1 MRRISSNMNNMNT
14 QANLRLHESKLNR
27 ANNQIGSQ
35 QKIQSLRDD
44 PIAAGHLVRY
54 KSYLTRV
61 DNFEKNAQTLSDQ
74 FALREG
80 YMNNSLEV
88 MQRVRELAV
97 TGANGIYTKDDMR
110 DMAMEVDEL
119 LKELIQ
125 NANAISSDGNS
136 LFAGTNTKS
145 TAFEIE
151 MGTVEGSGVPLI
163 ENVRYNGN
171 IDQNKIEVDEN
182 KFMNVDNAG
191 NRAFWAEQQ
200 QVFGSR
206 DASSWQAGADS
217 VISVDGVAININAG
231 DNVYA
236 LAAKINDSGAAVRAR
251 IDPVT
256 QGLNLETTDA
266 RQLWLSDV
274 KGSALN
280 ELGIVADASQ
290 KPPYNIGKSATVSGG
305 SMFDTVIAFR
315 DALLKGD
322 TEAIGGRVLGSLDSG
337 ISSLVTRISKSGSE
351 YERAQLNVQRNGAT
365 KLNVTQQVSREGD
378 LDITKAITDMKM
390 LDYAYQATLSNAGKM
405 YNNTLLNYMR

>member
-14 QANLRLHESKLNR
+14 QANLRLQESKLNR

-305 SMFDTVIAFR
+305 SMFDTIIAFR